1 MGYDG
6 SIMSLDK
13 KLAQSGQIAVA
24 VILAVAAVLVIS
36 VSLASRTTEE
46 QAQTTQTTES
56 TMTFNAAEA
65 GVEQALS
72 SVVTAL
78 ENNANP
84 PASGT
89 VNLGNNTSVNYD
101 VTGLS
106 TLEVTLT
113 EGASAQVLLD
123 SNGDGAG
130 DYTGSVDILWGKDND
145 CTKNASLVITVI
157 SRPGGVTRARHLAV
171 GPNPACADR
180 SGDQFTNASSGING
194 YKYRYQV
201 PVSAAAA
208 SGDVIVRIKA
218 IYADSPIFVQGNPGS
233 LPTQQYLIKSSAVNT
248 AGDKEETRVLEVR
261 RSLPV
266 APAIMDYALYSGGS
280 ISK

>member
-1 MGYDG
+1 MLRRWYQA
-6 SIMSLDK
+6 SE
-13 KLAQSGQIAVA
+13 SGQVAVA

-89 VNLGNNTSVNYD
+89 VTLNNNTTVNYGI
-101 VTGLS
+101 TELS
-106 TLEVTLT
+106 TLEATLT
-113 EGASAQVLLD
+113 EGASAQVSLD
-123 SNGDGAG
+123 SDRDGDG
-130 DYTGSVDILWGKDND
+130 DYTGSVDILWGKDSD

-157 SRPGGVTRARHLAV
+157 ARPGGVARARHFAV
-171 GPNPACADR
+171 GPNPTCPDR
-180 SGDQFTNASSGING
+180 SGDQFTAASAGVSG
-194 YKYRYQV
+194 YQYRYQV
-201 PVSAAAA
+201 PVSAAAGSA
-208 SGDVIVRIKA
+208 EVVVRIKA
-218 IYADSPIFVQGNPGS
+218 LYSDSPILVRGNPGA
-233 LPTQQYLIKSSAVNT
+233 LPTQQYLVKSTAVNT